1 MKGPVLIVEDDLKN
15 LKLLRD
21 LLQVSGYSTLEA
33 KDGKQGIEMAK
44 AHKPALIL
52 MDIQIPIMDGLEAA
66 KILKAD
72 PETKDI
78 PIIALTSHAM
88 KGDEERV
95 RKSGCDG
102 YMSKPIDT
110 REFLKRLEQYFGDVP
125 KDI

>member
-110 REFLKRLEQYFGDVP
+110 REFLKRLEQYFVDVP

>member
-1 MKGPVLIVEDDLKN
+1 MKGIVLIVEDDLKN

-21 LLQVSGYSTLEA
+21 LLEVSGYSTLEA
-33 KDGKQGIEMAK
+33 KDGRQGIEMAK

-52 MDIQIPIMDGLEAA
+52 MDIQMPIMDGLEATE
-66 KILKAD
+66 ILKAD

-88 KGDEERV
+88 AGDEERI
-95 RKSGCDG
+95 RKAGCDG

-110 REFLKRLEQYFGDVP
+110 RKFLKRLEQYFRDAP
-125 KDI
+125 KGT